1 MTHTRKAIATRK
13 RIIDCAAVLITNE
26 GFSRMRLEE
35 VLQASQVQKGNFY
48 YYFRS
53 KDELGLAV
61 LVENLDPAARHWLQ
75 GLLHEDGEPWAD
87 LQQLPDRLST
97 ALAREDGALT
107 VANQLAQDLCR
118 AGGDFHSRAGEVLRA
133 LAGVLVERFERLQTT
148 GRLTAAANPVQLG
161 EFLASAIDGAL
172 FWQCLTGDSSLIG
185 PTLSLALAG
194 VTQFI
199 RPA

>member
-1 MTHTRKAIATRK
+1 MDEKTDSVED
-13 RIIDCAAVLITNE
+13 RIILAAIECIEKYGISGATNRQIALIAGVNN
-26 GFSRMRLEE
+26 
-35 VLQASQVQKGNFY
+35 AAIN

-61 LVENLDPAARHWLQ
+61 LVENLEPAARHWLQ

-118 AGGDFHSRAGEVLRA
+118 AGGEFHSRAGEVLRA

-148 GRLTAAANPVQLG
+148 GRLTPAANPAQLG